1 MIPVLIEKQL
11 VDEINTTIPP
21 CRVDIRSA
29 WSELDNC
36 DPNLPNP
43 VEDLNSE
50 ILVKRK
56 NLLPPLV
63 SMNEE
68 LDETF
73 QEEASFSEDLSKVD
87 YYAYEYLID

>member
-43 VEDLNSE
+43 VEDYNSE
-50 ILVKRK
+50 IFDYRK
-56 NLLPPLV
+56 ILLTPLV
-63 SMNEE
+63 SMNAK

-73 QEEASFSEDLSKVD
+73 QEEANFAEDLSKVD
-87 YYAYEYLID
+87 NYAYEYS